1 MSAQVQD
8 LESFIKWVEA
18 QEKGKQLF
26 LEDNEY
32 LFSKHIKEK
41 HDILAEFEKRNIKFS
56 GRYGRVYKG

>member
-8 LESFIKWVEA
+8 IEGFIKWAEV

-32 LFSKHIKEK
+32 FSRKHIKEK
-41 HDILAEFEKRNIKFS
+41 HDILAEFEKRGIKFS